1 MPPVDN
7 KCDAALSA
15 VFAST
20 RPAQRRVSRRHL
32 LGGLGALLVAEALPC
47 FSYALPQEGQSVIST
62 LTAYMAAAGSRP
74 LPDEIAEITKQHL
87 LDTLAA
93 MISGSRLSPGKAA
106 LAFAQFSQGGGPCTV
121 VTSAIR
127 CGPIEAALANGV
139 LAQSDE
145 TDDSHSP
152 SLSHPGCAV
161 VPAALACGE
170 EFSVDGSGFLR
181 AIALGYD
188 IGPRV
193 TMTMGAIRYQTETH
207 RSSHATAGAFGAAA
221 AAACCASLDAQQMRW
236 VLDYTAQQVS
246 GVAAWQ
252 RDPGHI
258 EKAFVFAGMP
268 ARSGVTS
275 AILVHAGWTGV
286 DDILTGADNFY
297 AGLAPDASPA
307 GLIDALG
314 TRFEVQRTNIK
325 KWSVGSPIQA
335 PLDALEA
342 LQRKHAFQPD
352 AVKSIEV
359 HVATQEGRVVDSREM
374 PDVCLQQMMAVM
386 LMDRTVSF
394 AAAHDRARMKDPAT
408 ERERA
413 KVKLTLDPALDALLP
428 RRVAIVTVT
437 LTQGTTM
444 TERVEAVRG
453 SAENPM
459 TWDEVA
465 AKSRDL
471 IAPVLG
477 TDRFANL
484 LERVKSIESCSNIR
498 ELRGLLQN

>member
-1 MPPVDN
+1 MDSERNSGPSGFL
-7 KCDAALSA
+7 AATMLQNR
-15 VFAST
+15 VT
-20 RPAQRRVSRRHL
+20 RRRL
-32 LGGLGALLVAEALPC
+32 LGGLGTVLLAETLPRLAHA
-47 FSYALPQEGQSVIST
+47 SPQQAEGVMST
-62 LTAYMAAAGSRP
+62 LSTYMAAAGSRP
-74 LPDEIAEITKQHL
+74 LPADIVEITKQHL

-93 MISGSRLSPGKAA
+93 MISGSRLAPGKAA
-106 LAFAQFSQGGGPCTV
+106 LAFAQLSQGGGPCSI
-121 VTSAIR
+121 VTSAIQ

-139 LAQSDE
+139 LAHADE

-170 EFSVDGSGFLR
+170 EFSVDGSRFLR

-193 TMTMGAIRYQTETH
+193 TMTLGAIRYQTQTH
-207 RSSHATAGAFGAAA
+207 RSSHAIAGAFGAAA
-221 AAACCASLDAQQMRW
+221 AAACCASLNAQQMRW
-236 VLDYTAQQVS
+236 VLDYTAQQAS

-252 RDPGHI
+252 RDTGHI

-268 ARSGVTS
+268 ARTGVTS
-275 AILVHAGWTGV
+275 AVLVHAGWTGV
-286 DDILTGADNFY
+286 DDIFTGADNFF
-297 AGLAPDASPA
+297 AGFAPDADPS
-307 GLIDALG
+307 GLTDALEE
-314 TRFEVQRTNIK
+314 RFEVKRTNIK

-342 LQRKHAFQPD
+342 LQRQHAFQPD
-352 AVKSIEV
+352 IVKSITV
-359 HVATQEGRVVDSREM
+359 HVATQEGRVVDNREM
-374 PDVCLQQMMAVM
+374 PDVSLQQMMAVM

-394 AAAHDRARMKDPAT
+394 AAAHDTSRMKDPAT
-408 ERERA
+408 QRERA
-413 KVKLTLDPALDALLP
+413 KIQLIADPALDALLP
-428 RRVAIVTVT
+428 RRIAVVSVA
-437 LTQGTTM
+437 LTDGTTI

-459 TWDEVA
+459 TWDEVT

-471 IAPVLG
+471 IVPVLG
-477 TDRFANL
+477 ADRFARL
-484 LERVKSIESCSNIR
+484 LERVRSIETCSNVR